1 MSESE
6 YKELV
11 LTEYDRQVSGHHLR
25 SELLV
30 PTPANIKAEVVKI
43 CEQGSELSTGDE
55 NILSSFVGVRA
66 DAAAYRLA
74 FQNGGA
80 DPFRPVVKLLADR
93 TINTNI
99 KYVNLLALLIGFKF
113 RPYHPNMVREVTGDS
128 PIIVLPPS
136 PPPPPIDPPKK
147 NQKKLIIYIVI
158 SLATV
163 IGGYFAYDEI
173 AHRLTGNERCMYW
186 DDDHY
191 QPIDCNEKPPHSQY
205 QSIDPKLVATL
216 KRITKPDTITI
227 YSVKKVWY
235 INYNGKVE
243 FFTTSGLYPPDTSR
257 RLLPMT
263 DHILKKYVYHMA
275 D

>member
-11 LTEYDRQVSGHHLR
+11 LTDYDRQMATALLP

-30 PTPANIKAEVVKI
+30 PTPANIKAEIVKF
-43 CEQGSELSTGDE
+43 CEQGSALSAGDE
-55 NILSSFVGVRA
+55 QILRSFVGARA
-66 DAAAYRLA
+66 DAAAYRIA
-74 FQNGGA
+74 FQNGKA
-80 DPFRPVVKLLADR
+80 DPFRQVVKLLTDR
-93 TINTNI
+93 SVNTNI
-99 KYVNLLALLIGFKF
+99 KYVNLLALLIGLKS
-113 RPYHPNMVREVTGDS
+113 RPYHPNMVREKTVDGS
-128 PIIVLPPS
+128 IIVLPP
-136 PPPPPIDPPKK
+136 PPPPIGRPLK
-147 NQKKLIIYIVI
+147 NRKRLIIYTLVF
-158 SLATV
+158 LAAV
-163 IGGYFAYDEI
+163 IGGYFVYDYV

-191 QPIDCNEKPPHSQY
+191 QPIDCNEKPPHVSGR
-205 QSIDPKLVATL
+205 SIDPQLVATL